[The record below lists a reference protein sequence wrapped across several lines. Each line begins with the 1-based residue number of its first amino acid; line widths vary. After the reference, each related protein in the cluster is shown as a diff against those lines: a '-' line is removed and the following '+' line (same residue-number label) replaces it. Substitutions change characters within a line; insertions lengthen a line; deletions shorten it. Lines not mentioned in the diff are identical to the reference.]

1 MSRPKDSYKASMM
14 RVLSVVIGIAINV
27 GLSYLVYRMDWPLY
41 LDTIGTIAVS
51 MVGGLFPGIF
61 TAVMTNVI
69 CMFFNADA
77 AYFGFVN
84 ALIAIYSAW
93 FFRKRSFEKM
103 RSIVWFITVTGMGC
117 GIISGCIQ
125 WGLLGYP
132 QNESMRALMDS
143 FAIHSDAWRFI
154 QFVIVNV
161 LINLMDKGI
170 TLGVVLVGF
179 KFIPRTLIERIVN
192 SGWRQRPLTEEEM
205 SHMSDLSHKSG
216 RSLRRRMA
224 AMLVGASIMLVVI
237 VGSIG
242 VRLFFDNSKAE
253 KTQNAVNAAKFTAS
267 IVDPKR
273 IKEYIRRGESAS
285 GYVETLARM
294 EQIRENASGVR
305 YLYVLTVDKDAVTFV
320 LDLPGKADYDYDTPS
335 EEGDDEG
342 YAPGT
347 RVAIEEEFKPY
358 LPALLA
364 GEEIPVIESRDRWS
378 WIVSAYYPIRDEDG
392 NCVGYAGADASV
404 DFLADYL
411 KEYILRV
418 TLIMLGFLMLIL
430 AYGLWITEIHV
441 VYPVNAMTLAVE
453 RIIHAGTDQQML
465 DASVR
470 NMRSLDIRTGD
481 EVETFYNDICNL
493 AANQTEQLRSLNRF
507 AENTAKMQ
515 DGLIITM
522 ADLVENR
529 DSDTGS
535 HIQKTA
541 AYVKIIAEGLKRNG
555 YYAEKLT
562 PKFMSDVV
570 RSAPLHDIGKI
581 NISDRV
587 LNKPGKLTDEEYE
600 IIKTHTTAGRK
611 IMEKAISTVEGEN
624 YLKEARNMAA
634 YHHERWD
641 GKGYPEGLHGEVI
654 PLSARIMAV
663 ADVFDALTSPRVY
676 KPSIPFEQALQM
688 IQDGAGT
695 QFDPKCV
702 EAFMDSLTEVKLVF
716 KKYNQK
722 A

>member
-1 MSRPKDSYKASMM
+1 MSRPKGSYKASMM
-14 RVLSVVIGIAINV
+14 RAFSVVIGIAINV
-27 GLSYLVYRMDWPLY
+27 GLSYLVFRFDWPLY
-41 LDTIGTIAVS
+41 LDTIGTIGVAMVS
-51 MVGGLFPGIF
+51 GLFPGIF
-61 TAVMTNVI
+61 TAVFTNVF
-69 CMFFNADA
+69 CMTFNGDA

-93 FFRKRSFEKM
+93 YFQKKSFEKM
-103 RSIVWFITVTGMGC
+103 RSIMLFITVIGVGC
-117 GIISGCIQ
+117 GVIAGCIQ

-143 FAIHSDAWRFI
+143 FEIHSPAWRFI
-154 QFVIVNV
+154 QFIMVNV
-161 LINLMDKGI
+161 LVNLLDKGVVVGAVL
-170 TLGVVLVGF
+170 LGL
-179 KFIPRTLIERIVN
+179 KFIPKDLTKQILQ

-205 SHMSDLSHKSG
+205 AHMSNLSGKAG

-224 AMLVGASIMLVVI
+224 AMLIGASVVLVII

-242 VRLFFDNSKAE
+242 VRLFFENSKAE
-253 KTQNAVNAAKFTAS
+253 KTEIAMNAAKFTAS

-273 IKEYIRRGESAS
+273 VKEYIRRGESAS
-285 GYVETLARM
+285 GYKETLARM

-320 LDLPGKADYDYDTPS
+320 LDLPAKEEYDYDVPD
-335 EEGDDEG
+335 EEGDDEA

-347 RVAIEEEFKPY
+347 RVAIEDEFLPY
-358 LPALLA
+358 LPKLLA
-364 GEEIPVIESRDRWS
+364 GEEVPVIESRDKWS
-378 WIVSAYYPIRDEDG
+378 WIITAYYPILDEDG
-392 NCVGYAGADASV
+392 TCVGYAGADASV

-418 TLIMLGFLMLIL
+418 TLIMLGFFMLIL
-430 AYGLWITEIHV
+430 AYGLWVMEIHV

-453 RIIHAGTDQQML
+453 RIINAGTDQQLL
-465 DASVR
+465 DSSVR
-470 NMRSLDIRTGD
+470 NVRSLDIRTGD
-481 EVETFYNDICNL
+481 EVENLYNDVCNL
-493 AANQTEQLRSLNRF
+493 AANQTEQLRSLHRF

-522 ADLVENR
+522 AVLVENR

-555 YYAEKLT
+555 YYTEKMT

-581 NISDRV
+581 NISDSV

-624 YLKEARNMAA
+624 YLKEARNMTA

-676 KPSIPFEQALQM
+676 KPSIPFEQAVQM
-688 IQDGAGT
+688 IQDGSGT
-695 QFDPKCV
+695 QFDSKCV
-702 EAFMDSLTEVKLVF
+702 EAFM
-716 KKYNQK
+716 
-722 A
+722 